1 MKDFNFFSSYNKK
14 SDKKGMDKSIVLY
27 GILTLIV
34 MGIIIYGLFNF
45 ISIINLKREV
55 AAISSELETNLKNP
69 KIKEILDKEQKIK
82 DIKVDMDKIN
92 ALDKYIQERDV
103 VNEHLLEDIK
113 NNIPSLLFISSMTI
127 NQDSIKIEGKSKDK
141 ESIAQ
146 FEHNLINTERF
157 DQVFIPQV
165 TDDDGHYSFYIDI
178 KLKEEK
184 ADGAKAAR

>member
-1 MKDFNFFSSYNKK
+1 
-14 SDKKGMDKSIVLY
+14 MDKSIVLY

-45 ISIINLKREV
+45 ISIINLGREV
-55 AAISSELETNLKNP
+55 VAISSELETNLRNP

-178 KLKEEK
+178 KFKEEK
-184 ADGAKAAR
+184 ADGAEAAR

>member
-1 MKDFNFFSSYNKK
+1 MKDFNFFSSYSKK